1 MGAAP
6 DLYPQDLSMTSA
18 HNPRRPSAH
27 TPAAVSLHDQPV
39 EDAEFEE
46 VEGDPSLPSTLLRAD
61 DRGAMRA
68 PEQPTLIHAPMLRQR
83 AAQVFEI
90 TGKMEDSRIIPW
102 GFWGGLLAVVAIVGL
117 IVLRGPSGLYD
128 TTEWLV
134 ALGLASVGG
143 AMFKWGPRDNLRRH
157 TLLTVDLARAELRWP
172 VHMHGDPDNVSET
185 EVSLALEDVQEIV
198 FGMIYAPLSARTPD
212 AHIHAFTLLVRNGH
226 GHLVPVIEACPDKG
240 HLYELTQLLAGWTG
254 APVTQVGEG
263 VRE

>member
-1 MGAAP
+1 MLAKNWKGDGAGA
-6 DLYPQDLSMTSA
+6 LV
-18 HNPRRPSAH
+18 
-27 TPAAVSLHDQPV
+27 AAV
-39 EDAEFEE
+39 AT
-46 VEGDPSLPSTLLRAD
+46 LP
-61 DRGAMRA
+61 
-68 PEQPTLIHAPMLRQR
+68 Q
-83 AAQVFEI
+83 
-90 TGKMEDSRIIPW
+90 
-102 GFWGGLLAVVAIVGL
+102 AVAYGL
-117 IVLRGPSGLYD
+117 IAVSPLGPDWAAVGI
-128 TTEWLV
+128 
-134 ALGLASVGG
+134 LASVGG

-172 VHMHGDPDNVSET
+172 VHMHGDPDSVSET

-212 AHIHAFTLLVRNGH
+212 AHIHAFTLLVRNSY